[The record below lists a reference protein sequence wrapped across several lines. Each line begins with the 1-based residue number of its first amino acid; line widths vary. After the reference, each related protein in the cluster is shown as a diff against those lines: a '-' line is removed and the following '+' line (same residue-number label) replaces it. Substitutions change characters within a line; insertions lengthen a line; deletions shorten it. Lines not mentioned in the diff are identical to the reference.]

1 MDSRT
6 ATVTFELPRTQHA
19 LSKPEEWNISWEHL
33 CNSGLLSPPICLD
46 IALKMEPRD
55 TGAMAFEYSRLLQN
69 TLGLRFDI
77 GREGV
82 DALLYENLESKWL
95 AATPAIRRQH
105 ALVGLSE
112 AGAIARNLNEAR
124 RFTGDILTLDNLS
137 KEGRVLV
144 GLLKAIIP
152 DDISVLPK
160 TPCHFPNPTWDS
172 LREARQN
179 SGTEYEKLWLAEA
192 QMLRSKLIYHVVQ
205 CTYLSFLGKPRPKI
219 TVVKNLGHTPLA
231 RPQMHPLDKEL
242 KKKIYG
248 GKAAKEMW
256 KDDKVAFKD
265 RVSRRIN
272 SCTNCLKKEEGEKFP
287 HCSKCWTTLKRDVP
301 YCSRECQTADYK
313 SRHKAI
319 CGKEIGLEEAVSTAL
334 KARGPPKPTVSQIGP
349 AVNGFKRS
357 PALLHHI
364 LRLSQNPEI
373 DLYLRIKEGTD
384 SKDCF
389 MRIDTPFPPIQNL
402 LRAARDKAMTT
413 GDRHSAAL
421 VCHHIVWFC
430 LAKGYDKEL
439 GWDLKAM
446 IDQMASEYEFPDL
459 QKAMLELQEKQLRDP
474 LRRPPLVQSL
484 SPSDWMHYLRIG
496 PVDMNRR
503 IE

>member
-6 ATVTFELPRTQHA
+6 VTVTFELPRTQHA
-19 LSKPEEWNISWEHL
+19 LSKPEEWNTSWERL
-33 CNSGLLSPPICLD
+33 CSSGLLSPPLCLD
-46 IALKMEPRD
+46 IALKMEPRE

-95 AATPAIRRQH
+95 AAAPATRRQH

-137 KEGRVLV
+137 KEGRVLID
-144 GLLKAIIP
+144 LLKAIIP

-160 TPCHFPNPTWDS
+160 TPCHFSNPAWDS
-172 LREARQN
+172 LREARQK

-192 QMLRSKLIYHVVQ
+192 HMLRSKLIYHVVQ

-219 TVVKNLGHTPLA
+219 TVVKNPGHKPSA
-231 RPQMHPLDKEL
+231 HAHPLDKEL

-248 GKAAKEMW
+248 GKTAKEMW
-256 KDDKVAFKD
+256 KDDKAAWKD
-265 RVSRRIN
+265 RASRRLN
-272 SCTNCLKKEEGEKFP
+272 SCTNCLKKEQEGEKFP

-319 CGKEIGLEEAVSTAL
+319 CGKEMGLEEAVSTAL

-349 AVNGFKRS
+349 AVDGFKRS

-364 LRLSQNPEI
+364 FRLNQNPKI

-384 SKDCF
+384 SEDCF
-389 MRIDTPFPPIQNL
+389 MKIDTPFPPIQNL

-413 GDRHSAAL
+413 GDRHSAVL
-421 VCHHIVWFC
+421 VCHHTVWFC

-439 GWDLKAM
+439 GWDFKAM
-446 IDQMASEYEFPDL
+446 IDQMAREYEFPDL
-459 QKAMLELQEKQLRDP
+459 KKAMLELQMKQLRDP

-484 SPSDWMHYLRIG
+484 SPSDWLGYLRIG
-496 PVDMNRR
+496 HVDMSRR